1 MAEPKRLDTAFRV
14 VAWSHIVAQLT
25 GTWANRLLAPTDV
38 PFAQFGVLQH
48 FARYPERGQ
57 TVGEVASAFQAN
69 QPAITKTL
77 QHLVRKGFL
86 RVERAGGDGRKRV
99 HFVTAAGQAAH
110 RAARARL
117 APVAAL
123 TFADWSDAD
132 LEKLD
137 ALMTRLKTWLDTNR
151 DAAG

>member
-1 MAEPKRLDTAFRV
+1 MAEQDRLETAFRV
-14 VAWSHIVAQLT
+14 VTWAHVIAQLT

-38 PFAQFGVLQH
+38 PYAQFGVLQH
-48 FARYPERGQ
+48 FARHPERGE
-57 TVGEVASAFQAN
+57 TVGEVAAAFQAN
-69 QPAITKTL
+69 QPAMTKTL

-86 RVERAGGDGRKRV
+86 RVERSGGDGRKRV
-99 HFVTAAGQAAH
+99 HFVTEAGRMAH
-110 RAARARL
+110 RAALARL

-132 LEKLD
+132 LIQID
-137 ALMTRLKTWLDTNR
+137 DLMTRLKTWLDTNR